1 MEQAEPVA
9 QPAKKRQFPEPKQR
23 TQLGPKGARLSVV
36 SRKGNTMKR
45 ILLILALAAV
55 GSLAAAQSDTQ
66 QVTAVV
72 SAVDTIDVTGSP
84 TLTTGVNAAV
94 TDASSSYAITTNGTG
109 RSITVALDTNMGT
122 GRTLTLT
129 MAAPSGAASSPVV
142 LTSTAQ
148 TAVTGVA
155 NVSASGLA
163 LSYNFVADA
172 TAAPGSE
179 TKTVTFTIAGI

>member
-1 MEQAEPVA
+1 
-9 QPAKKRQFPEPKQR
+9 
-23 TQLGPKGARLSVV
+23 
-36 SRKGNTMKR
+36 MKR
-45 ILLILALAAV
+45 TLLTVLAVVAV

-109 RSITVALDTNMGT
+109 RSITVALDTNMDT

-129 MAAPSGAASSPVV
+129 MAAPTGAASAPVV

-148 TAVTGVA
+148 TAVTGISS
-155 NVSASGLA
+155 VSASGLA

-172 TAAPGSE
+172 TATPGSE
-179 TKTVTFTIAGI
+179 TKTVTFTIAGL